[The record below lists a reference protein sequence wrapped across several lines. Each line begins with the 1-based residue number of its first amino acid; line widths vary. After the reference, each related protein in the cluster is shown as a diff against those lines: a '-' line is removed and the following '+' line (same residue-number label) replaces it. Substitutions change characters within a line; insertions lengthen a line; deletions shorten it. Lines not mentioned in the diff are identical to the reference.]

1 MADMLGRNTVN
12 SGDGQN
18 PAPPSAAPPPW
29 LAASAAEFRLKRRIL
44 RLVRPI
50 RAASFGGILV
60 FLTLLTFLLRHS
72 PQGQSVLLVVSLCGL
87 PLCLVAWLVTSS
99 VYRRLRRAEN
109 HIARRMYDAGMHVD
123 DQGRVLSDNPHPV
136 LILDAAN
143 DRTPNMSSP
152 SLMGGR

>member
-1 MADMLGRNTVN
+1 MADMLDRNTVN

-18 PAPPSAAPPPW
+18 PASPSAAPPPW

-87 PLCLVAWLVTSS
+87 PLCLVAWLVASS

-109 HIARRMYDAGMHVD
+109 HIARRMYDAGVHVD